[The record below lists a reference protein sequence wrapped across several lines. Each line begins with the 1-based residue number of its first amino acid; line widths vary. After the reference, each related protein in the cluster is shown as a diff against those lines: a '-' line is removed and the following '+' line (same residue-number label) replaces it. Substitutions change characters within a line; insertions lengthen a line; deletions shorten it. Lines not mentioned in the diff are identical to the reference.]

1 MLPSLNNNYKKYLF
15 QLLDFIFVLALV
27 IIFLAVIILL
37 YKLISYFAKQPV
49 LLLVSSDVVKNISE
63 IKPYLLDKVHVVIY
77 DYDNTNN
84 FSDIIELVKKYMR
97 DNNIIANFSN
107 VGIMFDIK
115 KEYTMSLFKRDH
127 KRKVLTGHE
136 IVYDNIDV
144 YNDFLLFCEYL
155 STITGAKYIDIIS
168 GSVIPKVNKNIF
180 TLLSVGQTKFRINI
194 SITNFGGRYGNW
206 YLEQGNV
213 ELIGLYFNEKID
225 ESHFD
230 LNYKN

>member
-1 MLPSLNNNYKKYLF
+1 MLLSLNNNYKKYLF
-15 QLLDFIFVLALV
+15 QLLDFIMGLALV

-49 LLLVSSDVVKNISE
+49 LLLVSSEVVNNISE
-63 IKPYLLDKVHVVIY
+63 IKPYLLDNVHVVIY
-77 DYDNTNN
+77 DYYNTKN
-84 FSDIIELVKKYMR
+84 FSDITELVKKYMR
-97 DNNIIANFSN
+97 DNNIISNFSHL
-107 VGIMFDIK
+107 GIMFDIK
-115 KEYTMSLFKRDH
+115 EKHTMSLFKRDH

-155 STITGAKYIDIIS
+155 STITRANHIDIIS

-180 TLLSVGQTKFRINI
+180 ALLSGAQTKFRINI
-194 SITNFGGRYGNW
+194 SLTNIGGSYGDW

-213 ELIGLYFNEKID
+213 ELIGTYFNEKIE
-225 ESHFD
+225 ESKFD
-230 LNYKN
+230 VNL